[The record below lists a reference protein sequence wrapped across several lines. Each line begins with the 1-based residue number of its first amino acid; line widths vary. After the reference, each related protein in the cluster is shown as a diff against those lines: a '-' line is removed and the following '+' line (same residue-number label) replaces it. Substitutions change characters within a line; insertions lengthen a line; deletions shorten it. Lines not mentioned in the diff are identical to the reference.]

1 MSVGSRMNGEHGCEK
16 TMPGHFDLTSPTL
29 TLPVLCTSSLSLCAL
44 SGSPIPLSKALFP
57 IPVSTISSICS
68 SLRMPLLAEQ
78 TALTSYDLCQQLVHS
93 ACLVPALS
101 VGTAYPE
108 HLAPPASGR
117 SSVQRLEGSPAAWV
131 CGIDRAIVP
140 EELEQKCFCL
150 TVTSRWAAVSACR
163 APARIDVGM
172 CSPVPVTC
180 CDRVH
185 CWWHRTVGTLRFW
198 ILWWP
203 HIGTE
208 YGITFSITKMNIFQK
223 LVSKRSNGVL
233 MFPLLFFVSTAGQ
246 LHHGRLLTWTGDA
259 HGQLYKVSDV
269 LICIRI

>member
-29 TLPVLCTSSLSLCAL
+29 TLPVLCTSPLRLCAL

-140 EELEQKCFCL
+140 EELEQKCFCWQWQAGEQPFPPVEPL
-150 TVTSRWAAVSACR
+150 QESTWECVHQFQSRAAIGSTV
-163 APARIDVGM
+163 D
-172 CSPVPVTC
+172 
-180 CDRVH
+180 
-185 CWWHRTVGTLRFW
+185 
-198 ILWWP
+198 
-203 HIGTE
+203 
-208 YGITFSITKMNIFQK
+208 GI
-223 LVSKRSNGVL
+223 VL
-233 MFPLLFFVSTAGQ
+233 
-246 LHHGRLLTWTGDA
+246 
-259 HGQLYKVSDV
+259 
-269 LICIRI
+269 